1 MGDEQTVVSK
11 DVGTAMGCLQI
22 RVDTRLQLSDEYRQE
37 IGKLLQTEGVEIPT
51 VAMDKLMEK
60 MQALARGA
68 FIKGRDMGKKI
79 EELTG

>member
-1 MGDEQTVVSK
+1 MKPMGDEQTVVSK

-51 VAMDKLMEK
+51 VAMDK